1 MGDDDRHN
9 YSGRDIIEQ
18 CLEKGSLVARNF
30 SAFGGLHYNGDSI
43 SAEWTFACIPLERP
57 MKTYPA
63 VVLAGYSTEK
73 PDPLAAAMGMERKA
87 LIPIAGKPMVYWV
100 VKALRESPRVGRIYI
115 VGMTEEDG
123 VDFGTEVTY
132 IPNQNAHFE
141 NIMAG
146 IDTVHAQE
154 PEAEFVLLA
163 SADIPAL
170 RPETVTWFIET
181 CESQDGD
188 FFYSVVEKEVM
199 EAAFPDSRRSYVPI
213 KEGRFCGGDLFFVRI
228 AVAHHN
234 QDLVREL
241 LARRKS
247 TFQQARLLGFRVIIK
262 FLFRRLSIQDAEA
275 LSQRLLQAKGKV
287 VVSPYADLGMDVDK
301 PHQLELV
308 RRVLEQQE
316 AVEA

>member
-1 MGDDDRHN
+1 
-9 YSGRDIIEQ
+9 
-18 CLEKGSLVARNF
+18 
-30 SAFGGLHYNGDSI
+30 
-43 SAEWTFACIPLERP
+43 

-146 IDTVHAQE
+146 VDTVHDQE

-275 LSQRLLQAKGKV
+275 LSQRLLQARGKV

-316 AVEA
+316 AAEA